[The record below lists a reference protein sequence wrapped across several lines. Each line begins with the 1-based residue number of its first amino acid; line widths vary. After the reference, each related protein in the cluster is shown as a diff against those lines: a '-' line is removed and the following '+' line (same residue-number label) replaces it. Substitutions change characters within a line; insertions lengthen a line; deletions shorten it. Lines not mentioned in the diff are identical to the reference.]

1 MINVKLINSDDYIMI
16 RKWWGKHNWEPVHPY
31 LLSNTGYLV
40 SFNDFPIVAGWYIK
54 TNSLTALV
62 EWIVKNPKSKP
73 KLFIKGLSFL
83 CKTIEEQAKKDGYKM
98 LITFLENN
106 KLKKFMERRDYKKG
120 DMGLDTYV
128 KGL

>member
-1 MINVKLINSDDYIMI
+1 MKIKKIDSDDYIML
-16 RKWWGKHNWEPVHPY
+16 KDWWEKHGWKPVHPY
-31 LLSNTGYLV
+31 LLTNDGYLV
-40 SFNDFPIVAGWYIK
+40 LDNDFPIVAGWYVK
-54 TNSLTALV
+54 TNGLTALV
-62 EWIVKNPKSKP
+62 EWIVKNPESKP

-106 KLKKFMERRDYKKG
+106 KLKKFMERRKYERG
-120 DMGLDTYV
+120 DIGLDTYV